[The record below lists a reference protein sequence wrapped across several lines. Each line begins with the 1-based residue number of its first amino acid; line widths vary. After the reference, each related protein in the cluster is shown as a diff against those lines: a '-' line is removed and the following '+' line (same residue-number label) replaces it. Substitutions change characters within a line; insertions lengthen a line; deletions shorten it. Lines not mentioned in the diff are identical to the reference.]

1 MEREFAFCKEFRYI
15 LKPLN
20 LLEIFFKVCLIQLNS
35 VQDIMAKEAHIHCGL
50 MDTRVLQLNSNFNP
64 ILVV

>member
-35 VQDIMAKEAHIHCGL
+35 VQDISQRGPYSLCAHVYPCTLRTIKL
-50 MDTRVLQLNSNFNP
+50 
-64 ILVV
+64 